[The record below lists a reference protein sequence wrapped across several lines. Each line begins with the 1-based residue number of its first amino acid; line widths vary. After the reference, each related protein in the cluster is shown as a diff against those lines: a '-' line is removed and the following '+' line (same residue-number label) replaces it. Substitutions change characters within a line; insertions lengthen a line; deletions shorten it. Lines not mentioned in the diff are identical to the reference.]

1 MSVIDANAERD
12 RDWDW
17 YASDAD
23 GHIAHFTS
31 AGLRALPASVKQS
44 AETALAL
51 TAFFGSLPER
61 SVDVH
66 LSARAEQEVAQLAET
81 AKIEWRLR
89 DFVRSA
95 RRGLFSYDTEM
106 VHGKADYYLIA
117 SPKQPLT
124 VDELPYEI
132 RSTLLQVAQPIT
144 FASMTT
150 IDETITLQW

>member
-1 MSVIDANAERD
+1 MPVIDANSERG

-17 YASDAD
+17 YASDAK

-51 TAFFGSLPER
+51 TAFFESLPER

-66 LSARAEQEVAQLAET
+66 LSARAEQEVAQLADT

-89 DFVRSA
+89 DFVRAA

-106 VHGKADYYLIA
+106 THEKSDYYLIA
-117 SPKQPLT
+117 SPEQPLT
-124 VDELPYEI
+124 VNDLSHKI
-132 RSTLLQVAQPIT
+132 RSMLLPVAGPVT
-144 FASMTT
+144 FASMIA
-150 IDETITLQW
+150 IDEATTLQW

>member
-44 AETALAL
+44 AETTLAL
-51 TAFFGSLPER
+51 TAFFESLPER
-61 SVDVH
+61 SIDVH
-66 LSARAEQEVAQLAET
+66 LSVRAEQEVAQLADT
-81 AKIEWRLR
+81 AKFEWRLR

-117 SPKQPLT
+117 SPNNH
-124 VDELPYEI
+124 
-132 RSTLLQVAQPIT
+132 
-144 FASMTT
+144 
-150 IDETITLQW
+150 